1 MNFDSATL
9 PADLLLLASLPV
21 ILWLGWALLRAS
33 WRELLFTPLWH
44 RWAAGVLVICLLWRL
59 HGQLGTGLDLHL
71 LGATLVT
78 LTYGLPLGS
87 LCLVLGAALAYA
99 TGPHVAWTA
108 LPLNLLLGALIPAL
122 ITQAIQGFARRRL
135 PANYFVFLF
144 INACLAAALGVIA
157 VGIIATMLLA
167 GFGAHALD
175 WLLDNYLPYYL
186 LMGFSEAWLTGAAI
200 ALMVIWLPGWVAS
213 FDDEVYLRKPK
224 P

>member
-1 MNFDSATL
+1 MNFDASTF
-9 PADLLLLASLPV
+9 PADLLLLAGLPV
-21 ILWLGWALLRAS
+21 ILWLGWASLRIA
-33 WRELLFTPLWH
+33 WRELLLTPLWH
-44 RWAAGVLVICLLWRL
+44 RWAGGVLVVCLLWRL

-87 LCLVLGAALAYA
+87 LCLILGATLAYA
-99 TGPHVAWTA
+99 TGPHMAWTA
-108 LPLNLLLGALIPAL
+108 LPLNLLLGALLPAL
-122 ITQAIQGFARRRL
+122 ITTAVQSLARRHL
-135 PANYFVFLF
+135 PANYFVYLF

-157 VGIIATMLLA
+157 VGVLATTLLA
-167 GFGAHALD
+167 GFGTQPLD

-213 FDDEVYLRKPK
+213 FDDDAYLRKPK
-224 P
+224 S